1 MKTKRIF
8 IMVMDSFGIGGA
20 EDAARFGD
28 FGSNTLRSLIRTGVL
43 DAPTLASLG
52 LFHIDGVDC
61 APAETEPIGAY
72 GRVCEQSEGKDSTIG
87 HWELAGIRSDE
98 PLPTYPN
105 GFPKEIID
113 ELERKTGKKVI
124 CNKPY
129 SGTDVIRDYGEEHLR
144 TGALIV
150 YTSVDSVMQIAA
162 HGDIVPTEE
171 LYRAC
176 EEARK
181 ILTGEHCVGR
191 VIARP
196 FTGEWPFKRTSGRHD
211 YSAVPPTKTILDL
224 LKDNGLA
231 TIAVGKIN
239 DLYAGAGIS
248 EAIRTGGNEEG
259 MAVSSAMLEKDFRG
273 LCFVNF
279 VDFDTVYGHR
289 RNAVGYAEAV
299 MKLDSWLA
307 GFIANMRKD
316 DILMITADHGCDPMY
331 TGTDH
336 TRENVPV
343 LVYGKEVKPGNL
355 GVRKSFSDIAA
366 TVADIFEIPY
376 GLNGESFKKDLMLW

>member
-8 IMVMDSFGIGGA
+8 LMVMDSFGIGGA
-20 EDAARFGD
+20 KDAERFGD
-28 FGSNTLRSLIRTGVL
+28 LGSDTLRSLIRTEGFE
-43 DAPTLASLG
+43 APTLGSLG
-52 LFHIDGVDC
+52 LFHIEGVDR
-61 APAETEPIGAY
+61 ALAKGKPVGAY
-72 GRVCEQSEGKDSTIG
+72 GRLCEQSEGKDSTIG
-87 HWELAGIRSDE
+87 HWEIAGIRSDD

-105 GFPKEIID
+105 GFPKEII
-113 ELERKTGKKVI
+113 EEFERRTGRRVI

-129 SGTDVIRDYGEEHLR
+129 SGTEVIKDYGKEHLE

-162 HGDIVPTEE
+162 HGDIVPLKE
-171 LYRAC
+171 LYRYC
-176 EEARK
+176 EIGREM
-181 ILTGEHCVGR
+181 LTGAHCVGR

-196 FTGEWPFKRTSGRHD
+196 FTGEWPFTRTSGRHD
-211 YSAVPPTKTILDL
+211 YSAIPPKTTVLDL
-224 LKDNGLA
+224 LKANGFD

-239 DLYAGAGIS
+239 DIYAGVGIS
-248 EAIRTGGNEEG
+248 EAIRTASNEEG
-259 MAVSSAMLEKDFRG
+259 MAVAQSLLARDFNG

-279 VDFDTVYGHR
+279 VDFDTSYGHR
-289 RNAVGYAEAV
+289 RNTQGYAEAV
-299 MKLDSWLA
+299 MKLDGWLA
-307 GFIANMRKD
+307 GFIADMRED

-336 TRENVPV
+336 TRENVPI

-355 GVRKSFSDIAA
+355 GVRESFSDVAA

-376 GLNGESFKKDLMLW
+376 DLNGESFKKDLIK

>member
-8 IMVMDSFGIGGA
+8 LMVMDSFGIGGA
-20 EDAARFGD
+20 KDAERFGD
-28 FGSNTLRSLIRTGVL
+28 LGSDTLRSLIRTEGFE
-43 DAPTLASLG
+43 APTLGSLG
-52 LFHIDGVDC
+52 LFHIEGVDR
-61 APAETEPIGAY
+61 ALAKGEPVGAY
-72 GRVCEQSEGKDSTIG
+72 GRLCEQSEGKDSTIG
-87 HWELAGIRSDE
+87 HWEIAGIRSDD

-105 GFPKEIID
+105 GFPKEII
-113 ELERKTGKKVI
+113 EEFERRMGRRVI

-129 SGTDVIRDYGEEHLR
+129 SGTEVIKDYGKEHLE

-162 HGDIVPTEE
+162 HGDIVPLEE
-171 LYRAC
+171 LYRYC
-176 EEARK
+176 EIGREM
-181 ILTGEHCVGR
+181 LTGAHCVGR

-196 FTGEWPFKRTSGRHD
+196 FTGEWPFTRTSGRHD
-211 YSAVPPTKTILDL
+211 YSAIPPKTTVLDL
-224 LKDNGLA
+224 LKANGFD

-239 DLYAGAGIS
+239 DIYAGVGIS
-248 EAIRTGGNEEG
+248 EAIRTASNEEG
-259 MAVSSAMLEKDFRG
+259 MSVAYSLLERDFNG

-289 RNAVGYAEAV
+289 RNTRGYAEAV
-299 MKLDSWLA
+299 MKLDTWLA
-307 GFIANMRKD
+307 GFIADMRED

-336 TRENVPV
+336 TRENVPI

-355 GVRKSFSDIAA
+355 GVRESFSDVAA

-376 GLNGESFKKDLMLW
+376 DLNGESFKKDLIK